1 LNPIENLWAI
11 IKRRRD
17 EKFDVPRSKQ
27 ELIAQMQQIWTEI
40 DQGLIDKL
48 FGSMPNRIQECIGA
62 KGMHTSY

>member
-1 LNPIENLWAI
+1 
-11 IKRRRD
+11 
-17 EKFDVPRSKQ
+17 
-27 ELIAQMQQIWTEI
+27 MQQIWTEI